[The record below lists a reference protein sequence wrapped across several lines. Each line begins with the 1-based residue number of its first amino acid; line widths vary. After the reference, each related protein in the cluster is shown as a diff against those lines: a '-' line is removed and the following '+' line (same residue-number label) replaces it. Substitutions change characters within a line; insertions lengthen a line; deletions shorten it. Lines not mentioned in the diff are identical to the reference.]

1 MTNRSYKIGHS
12 REQISLLPACIEDY
26 VGRDNP
32 VRAIDAY
39 VDSLDL
45 QALEFRLVGS
55 DGGSGQPPY
64 DPADLLKL
72 YIYGYLNQ
80 VRSSRRLERE
90 ARRNTEVL
98 WLLKGLAPGYRTIAN
113 FRKDNAAGLRAVNRN
128 FVLLLR
134 ELNLLGGQL
143 VAIDGAFFHGDA
155 SKASILTEN
164 RLAQQMAAVNRSIA
178 EYEAALEAND
188 QAEEAAAAA
197 VPAAVSQEAMAE
209 KLAALRQRR
218 AAVATDLARLQASG
232 DSQVSHTDPDARL
245 LSKHGQVVAGYNV
258 QIAVDDKHKLIV
270 ASEVVNDGND
280 TGQLAA
286 MAQAAKTAL
295 GAQALSAVAD
305 TGYYNGQTLK
315 ECEDAA
321 ITAYVPEPDRGQRL
335 KRQGRFG
342 LEDFRYDA
350 QADLY
355 RCPAGAQL
363 RPMQGHR
370 RQASGKIAVRYASRR
385 SVCRDCPLR
394 QRCLVKTGQR
404 REIERWVHEEVI
416 ERHRA
421 RMQTAGAA
429 MMRRRKALA
438 EHPFGTLKCR
448 AGYRHFLVR
457 GFAKVRGEWSLM
469 ALCYNFSRALRLIGL
484 DRLRAALGL
493 RATKPLDALLLDLP
507 NAAASLYH
515 AILVLNRT
523 LAHIVLA
530 RPRGCAWA

>member
-1 MTNRSYKIGHS
+1 MAKHSYKIGHS
-12 REQISLLPACIEDY
+12 REQISLLPPCIEDY
-26 VGRDNP
+26 VGHDNP
-32 VRAIDAY
+32 VRAIEAY

-45 QALEFRLVGS
+45 PALEFRMVGS
-55 DGGSGQPPY
+55 EGGAGQPPY

-72 YIYGYLNQ
+72 YIYGYVNQ

-90 ARRNTEVL
+90 AGRNTEVM
-98 WLLKGLAPGYRTIAN
+98 WLLKGLVPSYRTIAN
-113 FRKDNAAGLRAVNRN
+113 FRKDNAAGLRAANRD
-128 FVLLLR
+128 FVRLLR
-134 ELNLLGGQL
+134 ELDLVGGEL
-143 VAIDGAFFHGDA
+143 VAIDGAFFHGEA

-178 EYEAALEAND
+178 EYEAALDAND
-188 QAEEAAAAA
+188 EAEAAAAA
-197 VPAAVSQEAMAE
+197 VAPVPASAREMSE

-218 AAVATDLARLQASG
+218 AAVATDLARLEASG
-232 DSQVSHTDPDARL
+232 EGQLCHTDPDARL

-270 ASEVVNDGND
+270 ASAVVNDGND

-295 GAQALSAVAD
+295 GAQALSVVAD
-305 TGYYNGQTLK
+305 TGYYNGETLK

-350 QADLY
+350 EADLY
-355 RCPAGAQL
+355 RCPAGAEL

-370 RQASGKIAVRYASRR
+370 RQASGKIAVRYVSRR
-385 SVCRDCPLR
+385 SACRDCPLR
-394 QRCLVKTGQR
+394 QNCLGRTGRR
-404 REIERWVHEEVI
+404 REIERWVHEDVI
-416 ERHRA
+416 ERHRG
-421 RMQTAGAA
+421 RMQACGAA
-429 MMRRRKALA
+429 MMRCRKALA

-469 ALCYNFSRALRLIGL
+469 ALCYNLSRVMRLIDL
-484 DRLRAALGL
+484 DRLRAALAL
-493 RATKPLDALLLDLP
+493 RATRPLDLLFSDPYRTAATFGCRITRLYRTFVPLAQALWP
-507 NAAASLYH
+507 
-515 AILVLNRT
+515 RC
-523 LAHIVLA
+523 A
-530 RPRGCAWA
+530 RA